1 VSTSTTRKEAV
12 MDLDTETLVGRRA
25 DARHE
30 RLSMG
35 DLLERSV
42 WGRPDHTAL
51 VGRPGA
57 WAVPR
62 FDRLTYREADR
73 AANRIAHAL
82 VRSGVRQGDRLVM
95 LCDNSVEA
103 LLLKIGAAKA
113 GVVVAPLN
121 PMMADDVLMA
131 LLDRVEPAFAVVDAE
146 LWTRSA
152 GAFRAA
158 GVQADVTIEI
168 GGAAAPGTAGFADWI
183 EGAPDTEPDVRVHG
197 DDICELLFSSGTTA
211 LPKAVMV
218 SHTYA
223 YLCGYS
229 FALPLTRGLS
239 HADELCVG
247 TFLPVVFH
255 GGHMASVVPTFLC
268 GGTLVLGRRHDPAA
282 TVAAVVE
289 EQVTALWAGSPQLV
303 ESVVAQAEKTGVTL
317 TSLTV
322 GIFAWRS
329 IDPALRIRLEAVAGG
344 PVELVEILAQTEALA
359 GVRFSLRQYEEIFAS
374 TAPQQNVVGVPDPIV
389 AADVVDAEGR
399 TVRGRP
405 DVPGEVVYRSPAL
418 AAGYY
423 RDPAATAEAFRDGW
437 FHSGDSCTVRDDGLF
452 VMVDRFKDIVKSGGE
467 NVSSQ
472 RVEAVVL
479 GHPAI
484 ERVAVVG
491 MPDERWGEA
500 VTAVVV
506 LRPGATV
513 DEPELLAHCRRR
525 LAGYETPKRV
535 VVVDSLPE
543 TVGGKVRKHALRAQL
558 ADRAPADLRPAE
570 EGNTWNTA

>member
-1 VSTSTTRKEAV
+1 
-12 MDLDTETLVGRRA
+12 MDVNTLVGRRA
-25 DARHE
+25 DGRHE
-30 RLSMG
+30 RLSLG
-35 DLLERSV
+35 DVLERSV
-42 WGRPDHTAL
+42 WGRPDRVAL
-51 VGRPGA
+51 VGRSGA
-57 WAVPR
+57 WAVPG
-62 FDRLTYREADR
+62 FDRLTYRAADR
-73 AANRIAHAL
+73 VADRVAHAL
-82 VRSGVRQGDRLVM
+82 IGAGVRQGDRLAL

-121 PMMADDVLMA
+121 PMMADDVLTA
-131 LLDRVEPAFAVVDAE
+131 LLARVEPAFAVVDAE
-146 LWTRSA
+146 LWARSSA
-152 GAFRAA
+152 AFEAA
-158 GVQADVTIEI
+158 GVKADVTVEI
-168 GGAAAPGTAGFADWI
+168 GGAAVPGTVGFGDWI
-183 EGAPDTEPDVRVHG
+183 AAAPDTEPDIAVHG

-218 SHTYA
+218 SHSYA

-229 FALPLTRGLS
+229 FALPLTRGLA
-239 HADELCVG
+239 HADDLTVA

-268 GGTLVLGRRHDPAA
+268 GGTLVLGRRHDPAG

-289 EQVTALWAGSPQLV
+289 EAVTALWAGSPQLV
-303 ESVVAQAEKTGVTL
+303 ESVVAHAEAADERMPT
-317 TSLTV
+317 LTV

-329 IDPALRIRLEAVAGG
+329 MAPTLRTRLEAVVGG
-344 PVELVEILAQTEALA
+344 PVELVEILAQTEALS
-359 GVRFSLRQYEEIFAS
+359 GVRFSLRQSEEVFAA
-374 TAPQQNVVGVPDPIV
+374 TAPEQNVVGVPNPLV
-389 AADVVDAEGR
+389 AADVVDADGN

-423 RDPAATAEAFRDGW
+423 RDPEATAEAFRDGW

-472 RVEAVVL
+472 RVESVVL
-479 GHPAI
+479 GHPAV
-484 ERVAVVG
+484 ERAAVVG

-506 LRPGATV
+506 LRPGAAV
-513 DEPELLAHCRRR
+513 EEGELLAHCRAR

-535 VVVDSLPE
+535 VVVESLPE
-543 TVGGKVRKHALRAQL
+543 TVGGKVRKHALRASL
-558 ADRAPADLRPAE
+558 AED
-570 EGNTWNTA
+570 GKSWTTA